1 MVKIFY
7 GMSGAFKGVTL
18 SAECEISEDAVFEIR
33 SMIKPWKD
41 IMGRIFGTAKPEDHR
56 DYALLHLCTI
66 KNVLYGADDECP
78 SVSYDLL
85 PRTILVERGV
95 TDSLYYWLRDKIFGQ
110 DEKETIEK
118 AVEEELNLL
127 SGHGDIKKI
136 LLVNQDRDFIENVV
150 LREPHRSGVFPGG
163 IEQYLKEQE
172 NYISWTSRWNDIDEV
187 REIKS
192 AREYIEGLGL
202 EYIENK

>member
-1 MVKIFY
+1 MIKIFY
-7 GMSGAFKGVTL
+7 GMSGSFKGVTL
-18 SAECEISEDAVFEIR
+18 SAEREISEDMVFEIR

-41 IMGRIFGTAKPEDHR
+41 IMGRVFGTTKPEDHR
-56 DYALLHLCTI
+56 DYVLLHLCTI
-66 KNVLYGADDECP
+66 ENILGGMDEEA
-78 SVSYDLL
+78 SLSYNLL
-85 PRTILVERGV
+85 PRTVLVERGV
-95 TDSLYYWLRDKIFGQ
+95 TDSLYYWLRDKIFGKS
-110 DEKETIEK
+110 EEEIIER

-127 SGHGDIKKI
+127 SGHGDIKKS
-136 LLVNQDRDFIENVV
+136 LLVNQDRDFIKDVV

-163 IEQYLKEQE
+163 VEQYLKEQE
-172 NYISWTSRWNDIDEV
+172 NYISWTARWNKINEV

>member
-1 MVKIFY
+1 
-7 GMSGAFKGVTL
+7 MSGSFKGVTL
-18 SAECEISEDAVFEIR
+18 SAEREISEDVVFEIR

-41 IMGRIFGTAKPEDHR
+41 FMGRIFDTSKPEDHR
-56 DYALLHLCTI
+56 NYTLLHLCTI
-66 KNVLYGADDECP
+66 ENILGGIDEEAAL
-78 SVSYDLL
+78 SYDLL

-95 TDSLYYWLRDKIFGQ
+95 TDSLYYWLREKIFGQ
-110 DEKETIEK
+110 EEKESIEK

-127 SGHGDIKKI
+127 GGHGEIKKI

-172 NYISWTSRWNDIDEV
+172 NYISWTSRWNNINEV

-202 EYIENK
+202 EYI